1 MMASTL
7 EGVELKVSMGIG
19 KLESKIEVMETKIV
33 EIDKNLE
40 SVFDNMATSMQK
52 IDISIEEVKQVNKDH
67 ADCIVHCIGDTMD
80 ILDGS
85 VKSLVDKLWYLET
98 NIGEVKQANT
108 TMTETLV
115 EGLSMT
121 MVTHETNVVT
131 KMHNLGMKLHG
142 VEMNLEAYMSSDM
155 KIDRMSQQMDDITR
169 HNFGSELWYDKN
181 FGSQLSAMESN
192 IAHLMDVILPKQPRE
207 PLTDFLDL
215 GSSQESSL
223 GSWAVPTAIPQ
234 NVVDATSPP
243 TPTLVEDDES
253 RDVFLDKTFDPD
265 NGSSNKIS
273 K

>member
-1 MMASTL
+1 MASTL

-121 MVTHETNVVT
+121 MIKHETNVVK
-131 KMHNLGMKLHG
+131 KMDNLGMKLHG

-155 KIDRMSQQMDDITR
+155 KIDRMRQQMDDITR
-169 HNFGSELWYDKN
+169 HNFGSELCYDKN

-192 IAHLMDVILPKQPRE
+192 IANLMDVILPKQPRV
-207 PLTDFLDL
+207 PLTDFLEL

-223 GSWAVPTAIPQ
+223 GSWAIPTAIPQ

-243 TPTLVEDDES
+243 TPTVVEDDES
-253 RDVFLDKTFDPD
+253 RDVFLDKTFGPD